1 MSELSGHDCPRCH
14 VELFIEVNE
23 EVEGV
28 DLLIC
33 KECWGVGVAAKS
45 MELVMSEG
53 SLLDTKR
60 DEIIKSSGDCK
71 CPMCSTIMDEIELDI
86 PENIREKIS
95 IIGQSDLDINNV
107 IIDSCN
113 SCPTFWFDA
122 GELDLLNGIKPR
134 FRGGNRDPTKV
145 RLLEDQTLTEEDLKK
160 KKNTR
165 NGLGLVTLAVAI
177 YGFVIGG
184 ILVKILAALLGIG
197 GLIAIFSKNPEQSLV
212 KGTCEKCL
220 KPDKLLAWNCQSGGC
235 WAHICADCES
245 VGSDPVEA
253 YAKTLG
259 TVAVGTVVA
268 GVAVLAL
275 FAAME
280 SGGAGLDLFGPS
292 GGGGKK
298 KAKAKKIDMLLCR
311 ECTKRWRDQ
320 QDDSESKEY
329 NDSGIVSKNYK
340 TIKSSEATGDGYCN
354 HKDSRTDRKCQRM
367 TFRGGNY
374 CYVHKELY

>member
-1 MSELSGHDCPRCH
+1 MGELSGHDCPRCN
-14 VELFIEVNE
+14 VELFIEINE

-33 KECWGVGVAAKS
+33 KECWGVGVTAKS
-45 MELVMSEG
+45 MDLVMSEG

-71 CPMCSTIMDEIELDI
+71 CPMCSTIMDEIELEI
-86 PENIREKIS
+86 PENVREKIS
-95 IIGQSDLDINNV
+95 IIGQSDLDTKNV
-107 IIDSCN
+107 IIDSCG

-134 FRGGNRDPTKV
+134 FRGENRDPTKI

-160 KKNTR
+160 KKDTR
-165 NGLGLVTLAVAI
+165 KILGSLTVGAAI
-177 YGFVIGG
+177 FGFYSGG
-184 ILVKILAALLGIG
+184 IVTKILSALLGIG
-197 GLIAIFSKNPEQSLV
+197 GLIAIVSTNPEQALV

-235 WAHICADCES
+235 WAHICTDCE
-245 VGSDPVEA
+245 GIGDDPVEA

-268 GVAVLAL
+268 GVAVLAV

-280 SGGAGLDLFGPS
+280 SGGAGVDIFGGA
-292 GGGGKK
+292 GGGSKK
-298 KAKAKKIDMLLCR
+298 EKKKKIDMLLCR
-311 ECTKRWRDQ
+311 ECTNRWREEQTDRKNK
-320 QDDSESKEY
+320 DLK
-329 NDSGIVSKNYK
+329 DSGILSKNYK
-340 TIKSSEATGDGYCN
+340 TMKISEVMADGYCN
-354 HKDSRTDRKCQRM
+354 HNDSRTGKKCKRM
-367 TFRGGNY
+367 AFRGGSY
-374 CYVHKELY
+374 CYIHKELY